1 MTMQSSDYLY
11 YQGKKYTLIAT
22 EKDTDLINSADFGL
36 KNNICMTCC
45 YRGYM
50 AEYFI
55 ENNFLYGEKTVD
67 GGVERTDSQITLF
80 FQKSQKLRM
89 NYTGSLLLARNR
101 DEHFS
106 LADFI
111 PCYLDFDE
119 AFEFY
124 FIDGELTEITNLSNA
139 IQEWHTI
146 KNKLDTKSG
155 QKSGKKH
162 SDKTQEFYTELW
174 RKQDEIAVKY
184 LKYQYCNYKWQE

>member
-1 MTMQSSDYLY
+1 MTMQSCDYLY

-22 EKDTDLINSADFGL
+22 EKDTDLIHSSDFGL

-45 YRGYM
+45 YRGYT

-55 ENNFLYGEKTVD
+55 ENNFLYGEKTVKD
-67 GGVERTDSQITLF
+67 DTTIANCFL
-80 FQKSQKLRM
+80 KSQKLRM

-111 PCYLDFDE
+111 TCYLDFDE

-124 FIDGELTEITNLSNA
+124 FVDGELAEITDLSNA

-146 KNKLDTKSG
+146 ENKPAN
-155 QKSGKKH
+155 
-162 SDKTQEFYTELW
+162 KTQESYTELW